1 MTSGSARLGRPGRPA
16 GLPAPPNAAGRPVP
30 ARTGCYTGSGDL
42 RLAKKLVL
50 LDTNGLVYRAF
61 FALPYF
67 TTTDGRPTNA
77 VYGFANMLLKVLEE
91 GRPGHIAAPFA

>member
-1 MTSGSARLGRPGRPA
+1 M
-16 GLPAPPNAAGRPVP
+16 
-30 ARTGCYTGSGDL
+30 
-42 RLAKKLVL
+42 AKKLVL

-91 GRPGHIAAPFA
+91 AHLPALARVRAHASASTGGSVNCPAVTARTA